1 MKGQWTK
8 EEDELVIKYVSMY
21 GTKQWARIALVLP
34 GRKGKQCRE
43 RWHNHLNPDIVKE
56 AWSTWE
62 DLKLVEAH
70 LIHGNRWAEIS
81 KMIPGRTDNA
91 IKNRWNSTIR
101 RKLVN
106 NEMVRSMRVE
116 LECV

>member
-1 MKGQWTK
+1 MDAADAG
-8 EEDELVIKYVSMY
+8 
-21 GTKQWARIALVLP
+21 VL
-34 GRKGKQCRE
+34 
-43 RWHNHLNPDIVKE
+43 
-56 AWSTWE
+56 
-62 DLKLVEAH
+62 
-70 LIHGNRWAEIS
+70 
-81 KMIPGRTDNA
+81 GRTDNA